1 MFALPKLFRLCAAD
15 RHNPENR
22 FNRWN
27 RELSRARRL
36 DEEASTGPVRD
47 AHMAFRDDSRRRER
61 TPLLLF
67 TTWLT
72 QCIRRIGLVVQLVMA
87 CAWSN
92 VVQSQDI
99 FPGTDISAVEP
110 WPYSHPRVDLHP
122 QLRFTQPQDAP
133 LRPGYSDVKDIPHPV
148 PVLQCV
154 HNSPMAEC
162 RACRY
167 PARNLVRNT
176 LIPEAAYPVIHSN
189 EVVEHISA
197 PDRCRSEP
205 LALKTDLPHAWYR
218 LRDDALAVYGPG
230 NLLTLALAGA
240 ASATVRDR
248 LDDDV
253 RRDAATHPGRWG
265 VGGDVLGVIGS
276 AEFQVPI
283 VLGVYA
289 LSLHRQDSELRDFS
303 ATLTSAF
310 TINGLSTLV
319 VKGVTDTN
327 RPSSN
332 FNDGRWGFPS
342 YHASSSF
349 TIAGVVDEYFGHRVG
364 FPAYVLSGLIGWS
377 RIDER
382 DHDLS
387 DVVFGSAM
395 GFVIGKSVARHE
407 LTGDSR
413 VRLIPW
419 TPPLGGT
426 GLGLQVSY

>member
-1 MFALPKLFRLCAAD
+1 MM
-15 RHNPENR
+15 
-22 FNRWN
+22 
-27 RELSRARRL
+27 
-36 DEEASTGPVRD
+36 V
-47 AHMAFRDDSRRRER
+47 
-61 TPLLLF
+61 
-67 TTWLT
+67 
-72 QCIRRIGLVVQLVMA
+72 

-92 VVQSQDI
+92 VVQSQDM
-99 FPGTDISAVEP
+99 FPGIEISAVEP
-110 WPYSHPRVDLHP
+110 WPYSHSRQDMQPRP
-122 QLRFTQPQDAP
+122 GFSPPQDRP
-133 LRPGYSDVKDIPHPV
+133 FRPGYSDVKDIGYPV
-148 PVLQCV
+148 PVLPCV
-154 HNSPMAEC
+154 HGFRMAQC
-162 RACRY
+162 RACRQ
-167 PARNLVRNT
+167 PVRNPVRNT
-176 LIPEAAYPVIHSN
+176 LIPEAPYPAIHSN

-197 PDRCRSEP
+197 PDPYRSEP

-218 LRDDALAVYGPG
+218 LRDDTLAVYGPG

-240 ASATVRDR
+240 ASVSVRDR

-253 RRDAATHPGRWG
+253 RRDAAMHPERWG
-265 VGGDVLGVIGS
+265 GGSDILGVIGS
-276 AEFQVPI
+276 AEFQVPV

-289 LSLHRQDSELRDFS
+289 MSLHRQDSELHDFS
-303 ATLTSAF
+303 TTLTSAF
-310 TINGLSTLV
+310 TINGLSTLL
-319 VKGVTDTN
+319 VKGVTDTG

-332 FNDGRWGFPS
+332 FNGGRWGFPS

-349 TIAGVVDEYFGHRVG
+349 TIASVVDEYFGHRVG
-364 FPAYVLSGLIGWS
+364 FPAYMLSGLIGWS
-377 RIDER
+377 RIGER